1 MAHPKETRDAVRRA
15 YVYDRL
21 SLEVSALKAGV
32 SYATAARWK
41 GQSAKDGDDWDKAQ
55 AAQLLSGGGIE
66 NIARQMLAGLVM
78 QYQATMDAVSVD
90 TDITPG
96 AKVQML
102 ASLADAYNKTVSAS
116 KRILPETSELATALQ
131 VVQLLADF
139 IQQRHPK
146 HATAFVQIL
155 EPFGEVLANN
165 FGG

>member
-1 MAHPKETRDAVRRA
+1 MAHPKQTRDAVRRA

-32 SYATAARWK
+32 AYSTAARWK
-41 GQSAKDGDDWDKAQ
+41 AQAAKAGDDWDKAQ
-55 AAQLLSGGGIE
+55 AALLMAGGGIE
-66 NIARQMLAGLVM
+66 TVARQMLAGLVT
-78 QYQATMDAVSVD
+78 QYQATMDAIGVD
-90 TDITPG
+90 ADLKPA

-116 KRILPETSELATALQ
+116 KRILPETSELAVAMK
-131 VVQLLADF
+131 VVQMLADY
-139 IQQRHPK
+139 IGHHHPK

-155 EPFGEVLANN
+155 EPFGQVLADT

>member
-1 MAHPKETRDAVRRA
+1 MAHPKHTRDAVRRA

-32 SYATAARWK
+32 AYATAARWK
-41 GQSAKDGDDWDKAQ
+41 AVAAKGGDDWDKAQ
-55 AAQLLSGGGIE
+55 AAHLMAGGGIE
-66 NIARQMLAGLVM
+66 TVARQMLAGLVT
-78 QYQATMDAVSVD
+78 QYRATMDTIDVD
-90 TDITPG
+90 ADLKPA

-116 KRILPETSELATALQ
+116 KRILPETSELAVAMR

-139 IQQRHPK
+139 IGQRHPK

-155 EPFGEVLANN
+155 EPFGQVLADT